1 MIAGESIRRGRIT
14 VYAAT
19 LRNTGKTITNFHA
32 LDGIQPHQSMRD
44 VGVEPVVNRFTQ
56 THRHVARHHAQLR
69 AATVTGLAQVVH
81 IGFQHTH
88 IGAGSKERVVGDML
102 PILERNR

>member
-1 MIAGESIRRGRIT
+1 MRRGRIT
-14 VYAAT
+14 MHAAA